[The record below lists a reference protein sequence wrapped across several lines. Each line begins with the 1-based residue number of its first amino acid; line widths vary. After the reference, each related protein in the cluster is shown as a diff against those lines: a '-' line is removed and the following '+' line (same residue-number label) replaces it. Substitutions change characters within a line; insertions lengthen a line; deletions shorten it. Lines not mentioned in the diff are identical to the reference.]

1 MMAAVGSAFPH
12 NGSLPIREFFRDAH
26 RGSRSLA
33 ICVGVFAVGFII
45 CSLLPLV
52 DDRLLLGV
60 SVWEKPAKFFLSLGV
75 HLATIAWGLSLLN
88 PEVRRSRGLLWAV
101 WLMIGA
107 AVLEL
112 VVIVGRA
119 ARGEASHFNVGTPL
133 DGALYAIMGVGSL
146 MLTATAGYVG
156 YWIWRNRKGDLWR
169 MAAGLGLM
177 LGAVLA
183 TLTAGYMSSLTG
195 HNVGGAVG
203 AASGLPFFHWSTT
216 GGDLRVAHFVALHAI
231 QVVPLAALSG
241 RRSVVYAV
249 AMAVVVLTGLAFWQA
264 VMGVPLFRV

>member
-1 MMAAVGSAFPH
+1 MTAVDSDFRLK
-12 NGSLPIREFFRDAH
+12 GSLPVRDFFRDAY

-33 ICVGVFAVGFII
+33 VCVGLFGIGFII

-52 DDRLLLGV
+52 DARLLLGV

-75 HLATIAWGLSLLN
+75 HFATIAWGLSLLHSD
-88 PEVRRSRGLLWAV
+88 VRRSRGLLWAV
-101 WLMIGA
+101 RLMIVA

-112 VVIVGRA
+112 VVIVARA
-119 ARGEASHFNVGTPL
+119 ARGEASHFNVGTPI

-146 MLTATAGYVG
+146 MLTFTAGYVG
-156 YWIWRNRKGDLWR
+156 FRIWRNRNGDIWR

-177 LGAVLA
+177 LGAVLS
-183 TLTAGYMSSLTG
+183 TVTAGYMSSLAG
-195 HNVGGAVG
+195 HSVGGDVSG
-203 AASGLPFFHWSTT
+203 MTGLPFFHWSTT

-241 RRSVVYAV
+241 RRGAVYGSAIV
-249 AMAVVVLTGLAFWQA
+249 VVVLTGLAFWQA
-264 VMGVPLFRV
+264 LMGVPLFRV